1 MIGETQY
8 NTSITLKNSSFFV
21 NVAIFIERMGNTIM
35 MFFVDK
41 EEFRHTNFM
50 MCYKEEYI
58 N

>member
-50 MCYKEEYI
+50 MC
-58 N
+58 